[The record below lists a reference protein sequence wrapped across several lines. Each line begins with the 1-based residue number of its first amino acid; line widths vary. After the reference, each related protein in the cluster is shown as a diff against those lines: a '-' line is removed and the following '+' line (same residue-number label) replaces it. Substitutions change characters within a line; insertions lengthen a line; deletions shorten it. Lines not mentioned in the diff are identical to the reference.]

1 MSEQPADPARPGQEE
16 AAQTSAGRD
25 VARAG
30 GGRTEGETSVDE
42 AEGSADDPRS

>member
-1 MSEQPADPARPGQEE
+1 MSEQPADPARPDEE
-16 AAQTSAGRD
+16 ASAASGIRD